1 MLPSTWDSKLG
12 SPLPLPARAMD
23 PGTPGHPRQLPGP
36 LLGGRLWVVDGLVSR
51 SCVQTQ
57 TGDAPPD
64 CLSGV
69 SLNQPVQV
77 GAGFAIGACAG
88 LWSLGIL
95 LFVILFLTNRGR
107 RATLGGRVDQPGSY
121 PEPQPPWP
129 GHSGGTK
136 DQATGPGLQR
146 GLSPKL

>member
-1 MLPSTWDSKLG
+1 MLPSTWGSKLG

-69 SLNQPVQV
+69 SLTQPVEV
-77 GAGFAIGACAG
+77 GAGTASGACAG
-88 LWSLGIL
+88 LWTLGIL

-107 RATLGGRVDQPGSY
+107 
-121 PEPQPPWP
+121 
-129 GHSGGTK
+129 
-136 DQATGPGLQR
+136 
-146 GLSPKL
+146 

>member
-23 PGTPGHPRQLPGP
+23 PGTPGHPRQLSGP
-36 LLGGRLWVVDGLVSR
+36 LLGGHLWVVDGLVSR

-77 GAGFAIGACAG
+77 GAGIAIGACAG

-107 RATLGGRVDQPGSY
+107 
-121 PEPQPPWP
+121 
-129 GHSGGTK
+129 
-136 DQATGPGLQR
+136 
-146 GLSPKL
+146 